1 MNITRWRSI
10 NYTINH
16 CKILFIE
23 MHDEYKIMKF
33 RKLII
38 SLLSLMLSISLNA
51 QEEKIIDQVVAVV
64 GQNIILE
71 SDIENQYY
79 QYRMQS
85 GSIGGGSSIR
95 CQMLESLLFQ
105 KLLLNQAEIDSIVI
119 SDIQIQQTMD
129 QRLRYFIAQLGSR
142 ERFEEYYGKSIEEF
156 KVDFW
161 DEIETQE
168 KVNQAQQNIVM
179 NISVTPSEVKSFFRN
194 IPTDSIPLVNSIVEI
209 GELIRLPPVSLEQK
223 LFIKER
229 LRGLRERV
237 QSGENFATLAI
248 LYSED
253 PGSASKGGELGFYG
267 RGELYKEFEAVAF
280 KLEKGEVSEIVETK
294 AGFHII
300 QLIERK
306 GEYVNV
312 RHILLKT
319 KVSTVDLARAKAFLD
334 TVANLI
340 ISDSINWDDAVMKYS
355 EGENKNGG
363 GLLINPQSGATGF
376 IVSDLDPQVS
386 FVIDKLQVGEVSI
399 PVLMETEDGKEA
411 YRLLY
416 LKKRTLPHRAN
427 MREDYDQ
434 IQGWALN
441 DKQGQKFKEWVDK
454 KAKKTYVRIND
465 KFKDCEFE
473 YDWFAETE

>member
-1 MNITRWRSI
+1 MKARTLLIT
-10 NYTINH
+10 
-16 CKILFIE
+16 L
-23 MHDEYKIMKF
+23 
-33 RKLII
+33 I
-38 SLLSLMLSISLNA
+38 SLVLFLTVRA
-51 QEEKIIDQVVAVV
+51 QDEKVIDQIVAVI

-85 GSIGGGSSIR
+85 GIIGGGSSVR

-119 SDIQIQQTMD
+119 SDTEIQQTMD

-156 KVDFW
+156 KEEFSSD
-161 DEIETQE
+161 IENQLKVE
-168 KVNQAQQNIVM
+168 KAQGGIVE
-179 NISVTPSEVKSFFRN
+179 NVTVTPAEVRSFFRD
-194 IPTDSIPLVNSIVEI
+194 IPTDSIPLVNSMVEI
-209 GELIRLPPVSLEQK
+209 GELIRMPPVTLEQK
-223 LFIKER
+223 LMIKDR

-237 QSGENFATLAI
+237 MAGETFSTLAI

-253 PGSASKGGELGFYG
+253 PGSAKKGGELGFYG

-280 KLEKGEVSEIVETK
+280 KLGDGEVSEIVETQ

-319 KVSTVDLARAKAFLD
+319 KVSPLDLAMAKAYLD
-334 TVANLI
+334 TVAGLI
-340 ISDSINWDDAVMKYS
+340 NTDSLTFDEAVLQYSD
-355 EGENKNGG
+355 GENKNNG
-363 GLLINPQSGATGF
+363 GLLINPMTGTTGF
-376 IVSDLDPQVS
+376 EVSDLDPQVS
-386 FVIDKLQVGEVSI
+386 FVIDKLKVGEISK
-399 PVLMETEDGKEA
+399 PALMETEDGKQA

-427 MREDYDQ
+427 MREDYDK
-434 IQGWALN
+434 IQSWALE
-441 DKQGQKFKEWVDK
+441 QK
-454 KAKKTYVRIND
+454 KAEAFQEWIAKKAAKTYIRIND
-465 KFKDCEFE
+465 KFRQCDFEF
-473 YDWFAETE
+473 DWFESQE

>member
-1 MNITRWRSI
+1 MKARTLLIT
-10 NYTINH
+10 
-16 CKILFIE
+16 L
-23 MHDEYKIMKF
+23 
-33 RKLII
+33 I
-38 SLLSLMLSISLNA
+38 SLVLFLTVRA
-51 QEEKIIDQVVAVV
+51 QDEKVIDQIVAVI

-85 GSIGGGSSIR
+85 GIIGGGSSVR

-119 SDIQIQQTMD
+119 SDTEIQQTMD

-156 KVDFW
+156 KEEFSSD
-161 DEIETQE
+161 IENQLKVEKTQGS
-168 KVNQAQQNIVM
+168 IVE
-179 NISVTPSEVKSFFRN
+179 NVTVTPAEVRSFFKD
-194 IPTDSIPLVNSIVEI
+194 IPTDSIPLVNSMVEI
-209 GELIRLPPVSLEQK
+209 GELIRMPPVTLEQK
-223 LFIKER
+223 LMIKDR

-237 QSGENFATLAI
+237 MAGETFSTLAI

-253 PGSASKGGELGFYG
+253 PGSAKKGGELGFYG
-267 RGELYKEFEAVAF
+267 RGELYKEFEAIAF
-280 KLEKGEVSEIVETK
+280 KLGDGEVSEIVETQ

-319 KVSTVDLARAKAFLD
+319 KVSPLDLAMAKAYLD
-334 TVANLI
+334 TVAGLI
-340 ISDSINWDDAVMKYS
+340 NTDSLTFDEAVLQYSD
-355 EGENKNGG
+355 GENKNNG
-363 GLLINPQSGATGF
+363 GLLINPMTGTTGF
-376 IVSDLDPQVS
+376 EVSDLDPQVS
-386 FVIDKLQVGEVSI
+386 FVIDKLKVGEISK
-399 PVLMETEDGKEA
+399 PAMMETEDGKQA

-427 MREDYDQ
+427 MREDYDK
-434 IQGWALN
+434 IQSWALE
-441 DKQGQKFKEWVDK
+441 QK
-454 KAKKTYVRIND
+454 KAEAFQEWIAKKAAKTYIRIND
-465 KFKDCEFE
+465 KFRQCDFEFG
-473 YDWFAETE
+473 WFESQE

>member
-1 MNITRWRSI
+1 MKARTLLIT
-10 NYTINH
+10 
-16 CKILFIE
+16 L
-23 MHDEYKIMKF
+23 
-33 RKLII
+33 I
-38 SLLSLMLSISLNA
+38 SLVLFLTVRA
-51 QEEKIIDQVVAVV
+51 QDEKVIDQIVAVI

-85 GSIGGGSSIR
+85 GIIGGGSSVR

-119 SDIQIQQTMD
+119 SDTEIQQTMD

-156 KVDFW
+156 KEEFSSD
-161 DEIETQE
+161 IENQL
-168 KVNQAQQNIVM
+168 KVERAQGSVVENVT
-179 NISVTPSEVKSFFRN
+179 VTPAEVRSFFKD
-194 IPTDSIPLVNSIVEI
+194 IPTDSIPLVNSMVEI
-209 GELIRLPPVSLEQK
+209 GELIRMPPVTLEQK
-223 LFIKER
+223 LMIKDR

-237 QSGENFATLAI
+237 MAGETFSTLAI

-253 PGSASKGGELGFYG
+253 PGSAKKGGELGFYG
-267 RGELYKEFEAVAF
+267 RGELYKEFEAIAF
-280 KLEKGEVSEIVETK
+280 KLGDDEVSEIVETQ

-319 KVSTVDLARAKAFLD
+319 KVSPLDLAMAKAYLD
-334 TVANLI
+334 TVAGLI
-340 ISDSINWDDAVMKYS
+340 NTDSLTFDEAVLQYSD
-355 EGENKNGG
+355 GENKNNG
-363 GLLINPQSGATGF
+363 GLLINPMTGTTGF
-376 IVSDLDPQVS
+376 EVSDLDPQVS
-386 FVIDKLQVGEVSI
+386 FVIDKLKVGEISK
-399 PVLMETEDGKEA
+399 PAMMETEDGKQA

-427 MREDYDQ
+427 MREDYDK
-434 IQGWALN
+434 IQSWALE
-441 DKQGQKFKEWVDK
+441 QK
-454 KAKKTYVRIND
+454 KAEAFQEWIAKKAAKTYIRIND
-465 KFKDCEFE
+465 KFRQCDFEFG
-473 YDWFAETE
+473 WFESQE

>member
-1 MNITRWRSI
+1 
-10 NYTINH
+10 
-16 CKILFIE
+16 
-23 MHDEYKIMKF
+23 MKA
-33 RKLII
+33 RTLLII
-38 SLLSLMLSISLNA
+38 MISMVLSLVVRA
-51 QEEKIIDQVVAVV
+51 QEEKVIDQIVAVI

-85 GSIGGGSSIR
+85 GIIGGESSVR

-119 SDIQIQQTMD
+119 SDTEIQQTMD

-156 KVDFW
+156 KEEFSSD
-161 DEIETQE
+161 IENQLKVEKTQ
-168 KVNQAQQNIVM
+168 NGIVE
-179 NISVTPSEVKSFFRN
+179 NVTVTPAEVRSFFKD
-194 IPTDSIPLVNSIVEI
+194 IPTDSIPLVNSMVEI
-209 GELIRLPPVSLEQK
+209 GELIRMPPVTLEQK
-223 LFIKER
+223 LMIKDR

-237 QSGENFATLAI
+237 MAGETFSTLAI

-253 PGSASKGGELGFYG
+253 PGSAKKGGELGFYG
-267 RGELYKEFEAVAF
+267 RGELYKEFEAIAF
-280 KLEKGEVSEIVETK
+280 KLGDGEVSEIVETQ

-319 KVSTVDLARAKAFLD
+319 KVSPLDLAMAKAYLD
-334 TVANLI
+334 TVAGLI
-340 ISDSINWDDAVMKYS
+340 NTDSLTFDEAVLQYSD
-355 EGENKNGG
+355 GENKNNG
-363 GLLINPQSGATGF
+363 GLLINPMTGTTGF
-376 IVSDLDPQVS
+376 EVSDLDPQVS
-386 FVIDKLQVGEVSI
+386 FVIDKLKVGEISK
-399 PVLMETEDGKEA
+399 PAMMETEDGKQA

-427 MREDYDQ
+427 MREDYDK
-434 IQGWALN
+434 IQSWALE
-441 DKQGQKFKEWVDK
+441 QK
-454 KAKKTYVRIND
+454 KAEAFQEWIAKKAAKTYIRIND
-465 KFKDCEFE
+465 KFRQCEFE
-473 YDWFAETE
+473 FGWFESQE